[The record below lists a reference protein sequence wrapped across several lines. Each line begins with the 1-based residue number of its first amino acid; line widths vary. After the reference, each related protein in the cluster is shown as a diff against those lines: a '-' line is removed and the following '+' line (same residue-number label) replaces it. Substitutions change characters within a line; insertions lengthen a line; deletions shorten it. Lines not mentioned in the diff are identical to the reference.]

1 MTKTPDELLALT
13 MGGATVAGHLKRA
26 IETGALSEEADGTL
40 RLRPEREKPANWAT
54 VANGP
59 QLGCKFLLDFLFRN
73 VYARSAVPHGCS
85 ACYKVKAAPRTL
97 RELVAAWEAA
107 KHIECRSK
115 WGIDLDNRYSQNVY
129 AGYFF
134 ATGLDGARAIYKQ
147 ARAAFDAEANLGPD
161 VPLSIKRGC
170 SEYEAILGPS
180 DRYEFAPELAAL
192 ETYLK
197 SRFRTPRSPNQGVA
211 VLANWIDFA
220 FRIGDDTYL
229 DFTEGKRLRPVD
241 LSYDPEAAGG

>member
-1 MTKTPDELLALT
+1 MLGLT
-13 MGGATVAGHLKRA
+13 IGGATVAEHLQHA
-26 IETGALSEEADGTL
+26 IDTGALIEEADGTL
-40 RLRPEREKPANWAT
+40 RLPAEREKPANWAT

-73 VYARSAVPHGCS
+73 VYARSAVPHGCR

-107 KHIECRSK
+107 KTIECRSK
-115 WGIDLDNRYSQNVY
+115 WGIDLDNCYSQHVY

-134 ATGLDGARAIYKQ
+134 ATGLDGARAIYKL
-147 ARAAFDAEANLGPD
+147 ARGAFDADAKLGPD

-180 DRYEFAPELAAL
+180 DRYEFAPELAEL
-192 ETYLK
+192 ESCLK
-197 SRFRTPRSPNQGVA
+197 LRFRAPRPPNQGVA

-229 DFTEGKRLRPVD
+229 DFTDGKRLRPAD
-241 LSYDPEAAGG
+241 LSYDPEPSSDNV